1 MILPILI
8 APDPRLKLKA
18 LPIEKIDEDVLQ
30 LIKDMF
36 DTMYANHG
44 CGLAATQ
51 VNVHKRIVVMDLD
64 SGDDNLPK
72 HPRAFINP
80 EVLKTSK
87 ETQAIQVGCLS
98 IPNTYPSVTRPKH
111 VTFQYM
117 DEKGTVH
124 QEEATDIF
132 AECIQHEIDHLNG
145 ILSIDYLSKLKRDLI
160 IKRLKKYHPP
170 LL

>member
-8 APDPRLKLKA
+8 APDPRLNLKA
-18 LPIEKIDEDVLQ
+18 APVLNIDEEIRA

-36 DTMYANHG
+36 ETMYANQG

-51 VNVHKRIVVMDLD
+51 VNVQKRVIVVDLD
-64 SGDDNLPK
+64 SDDNLPK
-72 HPRAFINP
+72 TPRAFINP
-80 EVLKTSK
+80 VILTSSK
-87 ETQAIQVGCLS
+87 EMQGIQVGCLS
-98 IPNTYPSVTRPKH
+98 LPNVYPTVKRPKE

-117 DEKGTVH
+117 DENGITH
-124 QEEATDIF
+124 QEKATDIF
-132 AECIQHEIDHLNG
+132 SECIQHEIDHLDG

-160 IKRLKKYHPP
+160 IKRLKKHHPP